1 MYKTSIMKTAIK
13 LSAIIV
19 IAGVTFSACAPKIT
33 AEKSTRATE
42 KNSVAPSIASIPEGE
57 KTYKLSCGRCH
68 KLEDPAEFTKKEWGP
83 IMRSMAKKANL
94 NEVEKQNVLAYVLS
108 HSK

>member
-1 MYKTSIMKTAIK
+1 MKTAII

-19 IAGVTFSACAPKIT
+19 ITVVTFSACAPKIT
-33 AEKSTRATE
+33 AEKSTNVTE
-42 KNSVAPSIASIPEGE
+42 KTTVASSSASIPEGE

-94 NEVEKQNVLAYVLS
+94 NEVEKQNVLAFVLS